1 MLKNQSFTVSH
12 PIKNNNNE
20 LVSTIAKK
28 LIARHFH
35 YKFQVSDSSGHG
47 LSSRDFWKDSNALRN
62 LRNLIHQ
69 EWEII
74 QDISYEE
81 ILARWSH
88 LPLTLKLVV
97 LMGFQ

>member
-20 LVSTIAKK
+20 LVS
-28 LIARHFH
+28 
-35 YKFQVSDSSGHG
+35 SGHG
-47 LSSRDFWKDSNALRN
+47 LSSRDFWKDSDALRN